1 MDNDR
6 MNAILQHVKEEEI
19 LSLAK
24 DLIRIP
30 SFTTEETEVA
40 KFLAK
45 FMEENGLEVELQE
58 VNPGRYQTLG
68 RIPGSG
74 GGKTLML
81 NGHIDIDPI
90 PMGWPSPS
98 PWDPWVE
105 DGRLYGGGIFN
116 MKSGVTA
123 MTAAVVAVKRAGIPL
138 RGDLMVSAVVGELQ
152 AGVGAIH
159 LLDAGIKP
167 DMAIVT
173 EPFGAHNIVTKHA
186 GAMEMAIHT
195 YGRTRHL
202 SLREEGIDAIKQ
214 MMKVIDALDKMKFTH
229 EPDPELP
236 GLPRLN
242 IGSVIGGHGKEL
254 ELRGPYYIS
263 DYCRAFVDVRF
274 CRGMSPESVTQDIDR
289 ELGRLAKEDSDFKY
303 EIEYPPDPKYGI
315 ATVWMHPLDVPKDSQ
330 VIQTVSKCYQKV
342 TGREPA
348 LIGPPEPA
356 YRGYHGNDTA
366 HFWQRGIPCCLY
378 GPSGDW
384 ETWRWAYV
392 DEMTLCTQVLALA
405 AVDICG

>member
-1 MDNDR
+1 MDKNQ
-6 MNAILQHVKEEEI
+6 MAAILEHVKEDEVVN
-19 LSLAK
+19 LAK
-24 DLIRIP
+24 DIVRIP
-30 SFTTEETEVA
+30 SFTTEETKVA
-40 KFLAK
+40 QFLAK
-45 FMEENGLEVELQE
+45 YMEENGLEVELQE
-58 VNPGRYQTLG
+58 VDPGRFQTLA

-74 GGKTLML
+74 GGKSLML

-90 PMGWPSPS
+90 PMDWPGD

-123 MTAAVVAVKRAGIPL
+123 MVAAAVAVKRSGIPL
-138 RGDLMVSAVVGELQ
+138 RGDLMVSAVAGELQ
-152 AGVGAIH
+152 AGIGAIH

-202 SLREEGIDAIKQ
+202 SLREEGIDAIKK
-214 MMKVIDALDKMKFTH
+214 MIKAMDALDKMEFTY
-229 EPDPELP
+229 EPDPDLP
-236 GLPRLN
+236 GLPRFN

-254 ELRGPYYIS
+254 ELRGPYYIA
-263 DYCRAFVDVRF
+263 DYCRAFLDVRF
-274 CRGMSPESVTQDIDR
+274 CRGMSPESVIKDLKRTLD
-289 ELGRLAKEDSDFKY
+289 GLAEEDGDFKY
-303 EIEYPPDPKYGI
+303 ELEYPPDPKYGI
-315 ATVWMHPLDVPKDSQ
+315 ATTWMHPLDVPQDSQ
-330 VIQTVSKCYQKV
+330 VIQTVRDSYKQV
-342 TGREPA
+342 TGGEPA
-348 LIGPPEPA
+348 LIGPPKPV

-392 DEMTLCTQVLALA
+392 DEMALCTQVLAVA
-405 AVDICG
+405 AVDICN